1 MRTMS
6 GLDGAFLH
14 IETDETPM
22 HVGALYL
29 LERPADLKGSY
40 FDAVK
45 RLLAPKLAR
54 SSFFRARLAEMP
66 LQFANPIWLE
76 DETPNM
82 RYHLRQVLLPKP
94 GNMQQLQEKVG
105 ELHSTLLDRNH
116 PLWEVTV
123 IDGLD
128 SGHVGLYFKVH
139 HAALD
144 GASGI
149 ALAKTLFDASADAN
163 TDSADNIDKD
173 KPQPQHGMLDLV
185 GAALKQTAGQYMKLA
200 RSLPDVAAVVGNMFK
215 VAEQKAGTGKGKMR
229 QNFAFGPKTSLNVP
243 ITGDRSFAAVSLP
256 LANIKKI
263 ASQHGVKLNDVV
275 LAICSGA
282 LRRYLM
288 QHHKLPRKSLIA
300 TVPVSLREAGNTS
313 TTTQAT
319 LTLVNLAT
327 HIGDPLQRLNA
338 IQAAAGAAKSLTK
351 QAKSV
356 IPTDFPSLGIPWLLG
371 GVASLYGAS
380 RISKVIPPIAN
391 VAISNVPGPQQP
403 LYVAGAK
410 ICAYWPLSIVEHG
423 LGLNITVIS
432 YCDSLD
438 FGLTAAKI
446 AVPDVYLLAQMLN
459 QSYEELLQVQAATLV
474 TTGPSKPSRS
484 TAKQA
489 TGKASQTQAKH
500 KPRQTKTAPTS

>member
-66 LQFANPIWLE
+66 LQFANPVWLE

-82 RYHLRQVLLPKP
+82 HYHLRQVLLPKP
-94 GNMQQLQEKVG
+94 GSMQQLQAKVG
-105 ELHSTLLDRNH
+105 ELHSTLLDRDY

-123 IDGLD
+123 IDGLE

-149 ALAKTLFDASADAN
+149 ALAKTLFDTSADAN
-163 TDSADNIDKD
+163 DGNANASDEAP
-173 KPQPQHGMLDLV
+173 PQASHGILGLV
-185 GAALKQTAGQYMKLA
+185 GAALKQTADQYVKLA
-200 RSLPDVAAVVGNMFK
+200 RSLPDVVDVIGGMLK
-215 VAEQKAGTGKGKMR
+215 PAEDKAPAKGKMR

-243 ITGDRSFAAVSLP
+243 ITGDRSFATASMP
-256 LANIKKI
+256 LAKIKQI
-263 ASQHGVKLNDVV
+263 ATQHGVKLNDVV

-282 LRRYLM
+282 LRLYLL
-288 QHHKLPRKSLIA
+288 QHHKLPRKPLIA

-327 HIGDPLQRLNA
+327 HLGDPLKRLNA
-338 IQAAAGAAKSLTK
+338 IRTAAGAAKSLTK

-371 GVASLYGAS
+371 GLASLYGAS
-380 RISKVIPPIAN
+380 KISKVIPPIAN

-410 ICAYWPLSIVEHG
+410 ICAYWPLSIIEHG

-438 FGLTAAKI
+438 FGLTAAKN

-459 QSYEELLQVQAATLV
+459 QSYEELLQVQAATP
-474 TTGPSKPSRS
+474 TTVES
-484 TAKQA
+484 AKQSSNVA
-489 TGKASQTQAKH
+489 KLISNEAQAKR
-500 KPRQTKTAPTS
+500 KSRQTKTTPTS